1 MSEGDTLTRA
11 DLAEAVHN
19 SIGLSRAECAAMI
32 ESMLRH
38 MSDSLSRGES
48 VKITGFGTFT
58 VRHKNDRVGRNPK
71 TGIEVPI
78 PARKVISFRPSL
90 GVRARM
96 EAS

>member
-1 MSEGDTLTRA
+1 MSDGDTLTRA
-11 DLAEAVHN
+11 ELAESVHKN
-19 SIGLSRAECAAMI
+19 IGLSRAECAAMI
-32 ESMLRH
+32 ESLLRH
-38 MSDSLSRGES
+38 MGDSLSRGES

-58 VRHKNDRVGRNPK
+58 VRQKDKRIGRNPK
-71 TGIEVPI
+71 TGVEVPI